1 MPKNKTKYILLNDLR
16 SKHSLLTKF
25 DQFRSYYKI
34 KKYIKKYKNC
44 SLKNSSRPFC
54 FCKELSTT
62 STIFTIGKLNVR
74 SKLLI

>member
-34 KKYIKKYKNC
+34 KKYIKKVQ
-44 SLKNSSRPFC
+44 
-54 FCKELSTT
+54 
-62 STIFTIGKLNVR
+62 KLQPE
-74 SKLLI
+74 K